1 MTSSQLSTVE
11 LKMAALSS
19 GIASVLASVA
29 CENALLR
36 VILRERGV
44 LTDAEW
50 MTQQKQFAALKGKV
64 FEAEISAKIQE
75 ESQRALARMTG
86 GPIQ

>member
-1 MTSSQLSTVE
+1 MPSSQLSNVE

-19 GIASVLASVA
+19 GMASVLASVA

-50 MTQQKQFAALKGKV
+50 MTQHKKFAAVKGKA
-64 FEAEISAKIQE
+64 FEAEISAKIRE
-75 ESQRALARMTG
+75 ESQRALARMSG